1 MGALTK
7 KEFFSFAVFGVVVC
21 KSAKG
26 FKRALLLTS
35 DNRVGGG
42 GGGEVACRG
51 HIVTPF
57 FSNSSSRV
65 PTRELQVQSGESR
78 V

>member
-7 KEFFSFAVFGVVVC
+7 KEFSFAVFGVVVC
-21 KSAKG
+21 KSEKG

-42 GGGEVACRG
+42 GGGGGWLVGA
-51 HIVTPF
+51 I
-57 FSNSSSRV
+57 
-65 PTRELQVQSGESR
+65 
-78 V
+78 